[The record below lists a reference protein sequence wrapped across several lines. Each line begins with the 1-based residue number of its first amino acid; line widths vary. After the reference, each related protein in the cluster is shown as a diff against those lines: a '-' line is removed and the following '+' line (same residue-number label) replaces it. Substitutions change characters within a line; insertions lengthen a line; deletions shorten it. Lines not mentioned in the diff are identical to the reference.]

1 MINRTMKLSLIS
13 PQLSHNRPAFALQGW
28 VVILYTH
35 VHKNIFFLKKGGFA
49 MNSSSQGQISWVKVA
64 AVTVVVGVVAFL
76 ASPEAPLGG
85 FWGAPAEVGPE
96 PTGFQ
101 TLLFIL
107 IGLLQSFV
115 FGLGIA
121 FVIFG
126 YRLISAAPVSEGLAL
141 ATYLSIA
148 WSLINWW
155 PHSNF
160 HQTASG
166 DINSLLA
173 IEYGFHVTSIL
184 AGLII
189 AYFFVEILRQGVLR
203 PARA

>member
-1 MINRTMKLSLIS
+1 
-13 PQLSHNRPAFALQGW
+13 
-28 VVILYTH
+28 
-35 VHKNIFFLKKGGFA
+35 
-49 MNSSSQGQISWVKVA
+49 MNSSSQGQISWGKVA

-85 FWGAPAEVGPE
+85 FWGGPVDVGPE

-101 TLLFIL
+101 TLLFIM

-121 FVIFG
+121 FLIFG
-126 YRLISAAPVSEGLAL
+126 YPLVSAAPVSEGLAL

-166 DINSLLA
+166 DINGLLA

-184 AGLII
+184 SGLII

-203 PARA
+203 PVRT